1 MMTAGNVARS
11 PGIPARNG
19 FNGLFCAL
27 VSRRTLEDDLIDGAT
42 FDNLAQFA
50 DELMQYMIYYNEF
63 RPHQALGGLTPK
75 AFAQSKSH
83 V

>member
-1 MMTAGNVARS
+1 
-11 PGIPARNG
+11 
-19 FNGLFCAL
+19 
-27 VSRRTLEDDLIDGAT
+27 
-42 FDNLAQFA
+42 
-50 DELMQYMIYYNEF
+50 MIYYNEF